1 MPDYIDVPFCMDG
14 KAQVIK
20 LKRLKNDRKIL
31 KEQYSIL
38 LNQSETI
45 INRIMSKYPDVSYD
59 KPLMI
64 RNKNKNKYTFIDRK
78 TQITYEITVNQ
89 LRIGFQKII
98 ILAINGKYNKFKST
112 ELSQKESWSNNN
124 IDALVQCTI
133 FGKIK
138 YR

>member
-1 MPDYIDVPFCMDG
+1 MDG
-14 KAQVIK
+14 KAQQER
-20 LKRLKNDRKIL
+20 LKKLKNDRIIF

-45 INRIMSKYPDVSYD
+45 INNIMSKYPDRYYD
-59 KPLMI
+59 KPLI
-64 RNKNKNKYTFIDRK
+64 IIKKHNNKYTFIDRR

-89 LRIGFQKII
+89 LRMGFQKII
-98 ILAINGKYNKFKST
+98 ILAINGKYNKFNNT
-112 ELSQKESWSNNN
+112 ELSQKESWSKNNL
-124 IDALVQCTI
+124 DALVQCTI

>member
-31 KEQYSIL
+31 KEQSSSMFI
-38 LNQSETI
+38 QSETI
-45 INRIMSKYPDVSYD
+45 INKIMTKYPDASYN
-59 KPLMI
+59 KPLMF
-64 RNKNKNKYTFIDRK
+64 RKYNKKTFIFLDRK
-78 TQITYEITVNQ
+78 TQITYEITLKQ
-89 LRIGFQKII
+89 LCLGFQKILI
-98 ILAINGKYNKFKST
+98 MAINGKYNKFEST
-112 ELSQKESWSNNN
+112 ELLRPVNWSNDN